1 MTIVS
6 AKANAL
12 ALVRNIGIAAHIDA
26 GKTTTT
32 ERILFYT
39 GRTHKIGE
47 VHDGAA
53 EMDWMEQ
60 EKERGITITS
70 AATTC
75 YWKGHQINIID
86 TPGHVDFTME
96 VERSLRV
103 LDGCVA
109 VFCAVGGVEP
119 QSETIWRQA
128 DHYRVPRLAFVNK
141 MDRVG
146 ADFRRVVEQIRQK
159 LNAHPLPVQLP
170 IGAESAFQGV
180 IDLVEMKA
188 WIWPEDTQSTYGTV
202 FFDSGIPD
210 DCRPQ
215 AEAAREH
222 LLETLADYDD
232 TILARFLEGRYIDP
246 QDIRQ
251 AIRRA
256 AIQAGVVPVLCGAA
270 LKNKGVQLLLD
281 AVVDYL
287 PSPVDIP
294 PVTGVHPVTQ
304 EEIHREADVKQPFTA
319 LAFKLMNDAHGKLTF
334 LRVYSGQ
341 VTAGTTVYNATRGK
355 KEKIGRLIRIHANK
369 REKIKHIQAGDIAG
383 ALGLNRTFTGDTLC
397 DENHPILLESLTF
410 PDPVI
415 FVAIEPKTVADQDRL
430 AQALARMAEE
440 DPTFRV
446 KEDEET
452 GQSIISGMGEL
463 HLEII
468 VDRVLREYGVKANVG
483 KPQVAYRETI
493 KKRASYEEKYIRQHG
508 GREHFAHVV
517 LEVFPR
523 ASGSGFEFRND
534 VGDEC
539 LPKIYAEAVEK
550 GVRENLQSGVLLGYP
565 LVDVGVR
572 LTGGSFHETDSS
584 ELAFTSAASLAFR
597 NALERAEPVL
607 LEPVMAIEIVCP
619 AECMGD
625 ILGNLNARRGR
636 TAGLE
641 QRGGSQIIRGLVP
654 LSEMFGYATSLRSLS
669 QGRATYSMQ
678 LACYEEVP
686 KARQDQ
692 LAAGMGVYS
701 VPRE

>member
-1 MTIVS
+1 MTAVC
-6 AKANAL
+6 AKDTSL
-12 ALVRNIGIAAHIDA
+12 SLVRNIGIAAHIDA

-32 ERILFYT
+32 ERILYYT

-60 EKERGITITS
+60 EKERGITITA
-70 AATTC
+70 AATSC
-75 YWKGHQINIID
+75 FWKGFQINIID

-109 VFCAVGGVEP
+109 LFCAVGGVEP
-119 QSETIWRQA
+119 QSETVWRQA
-128 DHYRVPRLAFVNK
+128 DRYHVPRIAFINK
-141 MDRVG
+141 MDRAG
-146 ADFRRVVEQIRQK
+146 ADFNRVVEQIRWK
-159 LNAHPLPVQLP
+159 LNAKPLPVQIP
-170 IGAESAFQGV
+170 IGSENAFTGV

-188 WIWPEDTQSTYGTV
+188 RIWSGDSDPYGTV
-202 FFDSGIPD
+202 YTEAGIPGP
-210 DCRPQ
+210 C
-215 AEAAREH
+215 AEAAETAREH
-222 LLETLADYDD
+222 LLETLADHDD
-232 TILARFLEGRYIDP
+232 AILARFLEGGYIEP
-246 QDIRQ
+246 PILRQ
-251 AIRRA
+251 AIRKA
-256 AIQAGVVPVLCGAA
+256 VIHSGLVPVLCGAA
-270 LKNKGVQLLLD
+270 LRNKGVQLLLD

-287 PSPVDIP
+287 PSPVDVP
-294 PVTGVHPVTQ
+294 PVIGVHPVTN
-304 EEIHREADVKQPFTA
+304 EETIREASVQEPFTA
-319 LAFKLMNDAHGKLTF
+319 LAFKLMTDAHGKMTF

-341 VTAGTTVYNATRGK
+341 IATGSTVYNASRKK

-369 REKIKHIQAGDIAG
+369 REEVKRVQAGDIAG

-397 DENHPILLESLTF
+397 AKDHPILLESLNF

-430 AQALARMAEE
+430 ALALARMAEE
-440 DPTFRV
+440 DPTFHV

-468 VDRVLREYGVKANVG
+468 VDRILREYGVKANVG

-493 KKRASYEEKYIRQHG
+493 KKRAVQEEKYVRQHG
-508 GREHFAHVV
+508 GRDHFAQVT

-523 ASGSGFEFRND
+523 AGGSGFLFQNG
-534 VGDEC
+534 VGEDR
-539 LPKIYAEAVEK
+539 LPKIFAAAAEK

-572 LTGGSFHETDSS
+572 LTDGAFHETDSS

-597 NALERAEPVL
+597 YALERAEPVL

-669 QGRATYSMQ
+669 QGRATYTMQ

-692 LAAGMGVYS
+692 LVAGMGVYS